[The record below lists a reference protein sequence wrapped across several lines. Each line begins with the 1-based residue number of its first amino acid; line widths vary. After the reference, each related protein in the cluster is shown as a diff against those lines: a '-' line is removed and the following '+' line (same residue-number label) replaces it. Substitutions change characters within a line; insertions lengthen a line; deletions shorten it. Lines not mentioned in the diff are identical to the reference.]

1 MVFIMKKTLKN
12 IIIIALVVVV
22 LALIIGVIAVF
33 ATTKSFEDMKADF
46 VNQSE
51 TNATEFAQSSVLE
64 NDDYITY
71 IAENSGSSKSEMYLV
86 RSTFGRFKTVDH
98 FVGKDNA
105 VVDYDYSK
113 AKIGDKE
120 KTVFLIYSSNNSNI
134 STMECEFTDAAGNI
148 QYAEKGVSCEMPF
161 AIGITLQENDMELT
175 AMRCLDK
182 DSEILFSYG
191 TFVTVE

>member
-1 MVFIMKKTLKN
+1 MVLIMKKTLKN
-12 IIIIALVVVV
+12 IIIIVLVMAI
-22 LALIIGVIAVF
+22 LASTVGGVTVF
-33 ATTKSFEDMKADF
+33 AATSSFENMKADF
-46 VNQSE
+46 VKQSE
-51 TNATEFAQSSVLE
+51 TNATEFAQSSMLE
-64 NDDYITY
+64 NENYITY
-71 IAENSGSSKSEMYLV
+71 IAKNSGSSKSEMYLV
-86 RSTFGRFKTVDH
+86 RSTFGRFKRIDH

-120 KTVFLIYSSNNSNI
+120 KTVFLIYSSNDFNI
-134 STMECEFTDAAGNI
+134 STIECEFADIAGNI

-161 AIGITLQENDMELT
+161 AIGVTLNENDMKLT

-182 DSEILFSYG
+182 DGEILFSYG